1 MQGPRYEYKMFLA
14 LVKVPYCLCAVCWHT
29 MWLHERKWNLEI
41 QEQNEQN
48 TKEMNYDEM
57 ECKWKNTRK
66 FWNQVKVF
74 KWNKMIWGTVKS
86 FKAFQNDTYWN
97 FKIKERS
104 EPQRQEKNYDEICS
118 GAQHMVI
125 ARSKVWREQCWG
137 TAVLHLAD
145 LLQLQCPGA
154 LGFVVFSNLSRAVKS
169 AFSEAEVPS
178 LWVLPR
184 GKVWREQWWCSAL
197 GFFAV
202 KWTGMCQDDTHWTH
216 AIPFPFMK
224 WNLLTREGG

>member
-1 MQGPRYEYKMFLA
+1 MTHIEISKSRNEVNHRG
-14 LVKVPYCLCAVCWHT
+14 
-29 MWLHERKWNLEI
+29 RKRI
-41 QEQNEQN
+41 
-48 TKEMNYDEM
+48 MM
-57 ECKWKNTRK
+57 K
-66 FWNQVKVF
+66 FAQVHST
-74 KWNKMIWGTVKS
+74 W
-86 FKAFQNDTYWN
+86 
-97 FKIKERS
+97 
-104 EPQRQEKNYDEICS
+104 
-118 GAQHMVI
+118 VI

-197 GFFAV
+197 GLFAV
-202 KWTGMCQDDTHWTH
+202 NWIRMCQDDTH
-216 AIPFPFMK
+216 
-224 WNLLTREGG
+224 